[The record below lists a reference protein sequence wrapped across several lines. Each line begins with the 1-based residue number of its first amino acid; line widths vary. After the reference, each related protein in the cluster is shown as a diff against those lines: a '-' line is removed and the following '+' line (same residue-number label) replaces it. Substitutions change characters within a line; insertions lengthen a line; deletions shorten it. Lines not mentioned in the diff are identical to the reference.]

1 MLPGGNDSLGSLKA
15 ETRLILFYLNR
26 YRKWV
31 LGGLFALAVVDGLE
45 VLPPLILKEVID
57 TVGASSSPGA
67 ELRESIGRGLPFLS
81 GDANRKLVALALFYL
96 LVSAIQAI
104 GRYSWRVLLIRGS
117 LWSGRDLRKTF
128 AEHLFSLSA
137 SFYDRWKVGDLLS
150 HATTDVEAIRMALGA
165 GILVM
170 ADALFYLIAIPL
182 AMAFLSPELMWI
194 ALAPL
199 SLIPLIV
206 WRNERE
212 IHRRFENVQ
221 KGQGEIAAFVQERL
235 FGLRVIKGFGKES
248 LQGSLLKKIGEDQ
261 RRRSL
266 YLARV
271 QTTFAPSLDFV
282 MSIGGVL
289 LLIYGG
295 ARVNEGA
302 ISLGVFVA
310 FSRYIQ
316 KMVWPMSA
324 LGMAIGHYQRAIA
337 SAGRIL
343 KVQAEKTDVPEPLQP
358 KVFALPGAIPAPD
371 PFRSGVGDN
380 AGKPR
385 PTGLT
390 PWKTAGRVEFR
401 NLTFAFPQGPIVLRE
416 ISLSI
421 EPGERV
427 AFVGRVGA
435 GKSALLG
442 ILPRLYPVAQG
453 SLFID
458 GFDVNDWDLKTL
470 RSQVGYVGQDAFLFS
485 ETIFENIAV
494 GLGRHAVVAQDPT
507 QHSPITVATERAA
520 LHHEI
525 LGLEEKYETVLGERG
540 LNLSGGQRQRLTIAR
555 ALVREPSILV
565 LDDALS
571 AVDAATEEKILK
583 SLRERPGRNTELI
596 AAHRISSVQD
606 ADRIVVLDQGRV
618 VQEGSHSDLL
628 RQRSG
633 QYFRFYETQARTEDL
648 ERYLSKVKLNSEG
661 EASP

>member
-1 MLPGGNDSLGSLKA
+1 MGSLRLRA
-15 ETRLILFYLNR
+15 ETRLILFYLRR

-31 LGGLFALAVVDGLE
+31 LGGLFSLAVVDVLE
-45 VLPPLILKEVID
+45 ILPPLILKEVID
-57 TVGASSSPGA
+57 TVGTRSSQSA
-67 ELRESIGRGLPFLS
+67 ELTETMGRGFPFFS
-81 GDANRKLVALALFYL
+81 ADANQKLIALALVYL
-96 LVSAIQAI
+96 LVSSIQAI

-117 LWSGRDLRKTF
+117 LWSGRDLRRTF

-182 AMAFLSPELMWI
+182 AMAFLSRELMWV

-248 LQGSLLKKIGEDQ
+248 IQGSLLEKIGEDQ
-261 RRRSL
+261 KRKSL
-266 YLARV
+266 HLARV
-271 QTTFAPSLDFV
+271 QTAFSPSLDFV

-310 FSRYIQ
+310 FSRYLQ

-343 KVQAEKTDVPEPLQP
+343 KIQAEISDVPEPQTP
-358 KVFALPGAIPAPD
+358 KVLAPSGTANPPGSGAPKVGNETREAASAPPA
-371 PFRSGVGDN
+371 
-380 AGKPR
+380 
-385 PTGLT
+385 
-390 PWKTAGRVEFR
+390 PWKTPGRVELK
-401 NLTFAFPQGPIVLRE
+401 NLTFAFPRGPMVLRE
-416 ISLSI
+416 ISLTI

-427 AFVGRVGA
+427 AFVGKVGA

-442 ILPRLYPVAQG
+442 ILPRLYPVAPG

-458 GFDVNDWDLKTL
+458 GIDVNEWDLKTL

-494 GLGRHAVVAQDPT
+494 GLGRHAVIAQDPT
-507 QHSPITVATERAA
+507 LLSPITLATERAA

-525 LGLEEKYETVLGERG
+525 LGLEEKYETVLGDRG

-571 AVDAATEEKILK
+571 AVDAATEEKILR
-583 SLRERPGRNTELI
+583 SLRKRPGRNTELI

-606 ADRIVVLDQGRV
+606 ADRIVVLEQGQV
-618 VQEGSHSDLL
+618 VQEGSHSELL
-628 RQRSG
+628 KQRGG
-633 QYFRFYETQARTEDL
+633 QYFRFYEAQARTEDL
-648 ERYLSKVKLNSEG
+648 ERYLSEVKLKSSEG
-661 EASP
+661 EVSP